1 MEELEELLIEF
12 GILESDE
19 NTEKLVGKS
28 ATEAPV
34 KK

>member
-1 MEELEELLIEF
+1 LLIEF

-19 NTEKLVGKS
+19 NTEKMVGKA
-28 ATEAPV
+28 ATEASV